1 MGKGWKT
8 VDDGEDHQ
16 GLNPWFNRL
25 KRKPKKKKMKSRK
38 YKYYLSIL
46 SVFMINALA
55 FAQDPQPPP
64 GFDDSVTDLVPLD
77 GGLTILLAAGVI
89 TYGLKKIYDTPKD
102 GNKGGHF

>member
-1 MGKGWKT
+1 M
-8 VDDGEDHQ
+8 
-16 GLNPWFNRL
+16 
-25 KRKPKKKKMKSRK
+25 KKMKSRN
-38 YKYYLSIL
+38 YKYYLSVL
-46 SVFMINALA
+46 TMFMINALA
-55 FAQDPQPPP
+55 FAQVTEPTPP